1 MAHPSE
7 PPPPA
12 EQLSPGVRT
21 LWRLRLLL
29 VAGVLLVAG
38 LVATRPL
45 DGTLAILAATVPWLV
60 ALAAAAVVPGLRYRR
75 WRFAVA
81 EEEIDLRHGGLVV
94 RRTLVPM
101 RRVQHVDSSSG
112 LLEQALDLATVTVHT
127 AGGSVEIPGLRS
139 ARAWAVHQRIAGLAR
154 LTDDD

>member
-1 MAHPSE
+1 MGPGE

-12 EQLSPGVRT
+12 ERLSPGVRW
-21 LWRLRLLL
+21 LWRLRLLI
-29 VAGVLLVAG
+29 AAAALLVAG
-38 LVATRPL
+38 LAASGPL
-45 DGTLAILAATVPWLV
+45 DGTLATVAATVPWLL
-60 ALAAAAVVPGLRYRR
+60 ALAAAAVVPGLRYAR
-75 WRFAVA
+75 WRFAVQ
-81 EEEIDLRHGGLVV
+81 EEEIDLRHGGLVL

-127 AGGSVEIPGLRS
+127 AGGSVEIPGLERS
-139 ARAWAVHQRIAGLAR
+139 RAWAVHQRIAALAR

>member
-1 MAHPSE
+1 MPHGE
-7 PPPPA
+7 PAPPA

-29 VAGVLLVAG
+29 ATGFLLVAG
-38 LVATRPL
+38 LVATAPL
-45 DGTLAILAATVPWLV
+45 EGTLAVLAATVPWLA
-60 ALAAAAVVPGLRYRR
+60 ALATTAILPGLRYSR
-75 WRFAVA
+75 WRFAVEA
-81 EEEIDLRHGGLVV
+81 EEIDLRHGGLVV

-127 AGGSVEIPGLRS
+127 AGGSVEIPGLAR